1 MQVTSFEEMQAI
13 AQGEVVEFA
22 GFVTGKP
29 FKCRV
34 RRISIEDF
42 IMGDNVPNRLMDR
55 VGEIFDTA
63 IAIDEGEIKKPT
75 KKQLK
80 DVEDLE
86 DSILKVI
93 MIEPKFEEVEKA
105 GLKLSSAQR
114 AQILDYGFG
123 EVDKYSDF
131 RSEQE
136 NTEID

>member
-1 MQVTSFEEMQAI
+1 MQVTSFEEMKAI

-22 GFVTGKP
+22 GFITGKP

-34 RRISIEDF
+34 RKISIEDF
-42 IMGDNVPNRLMDR
+42 IMGDNVPNRLMGR

-63 IAIDEGEIKKPT
+63 VAIDEGEINKPT
-75 KKQLK
+75 KKQK
-80 DVEDLE
+80 QDIEDLE

-131 RSEQE
+131 RSE
-136 NTEID
+136 